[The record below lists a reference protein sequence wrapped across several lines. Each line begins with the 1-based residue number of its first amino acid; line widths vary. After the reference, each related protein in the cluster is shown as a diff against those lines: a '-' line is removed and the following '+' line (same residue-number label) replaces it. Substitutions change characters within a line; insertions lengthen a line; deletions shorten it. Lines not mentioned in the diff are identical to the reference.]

1 MSDNGIARV
10 HYFERQFLRTQD
22 FVDEQSYHLAMRRRH
37 NIAQHTWGIVHGLEV
52 VAEEGNLFV
61 QPGMAI
67 DGYGRELILQQR
79 QALATAAFVEKNSDV
94 LDVWLLYDRLASD
107 QAPQGYAGCG
117 NGVDAAFYR
126 WQEQPQLRLDLPD
139 PAFPN
144 RRQPESVPIGDLT
157 FPPARTPPDD
167 PVQDWPVFLGQV
179 RRDQTNPTQPFI
191 VDLTDRPYVGLVGE
205 SIVAPW
211 DHRVQLLQV
220 GGEHAADLRRF
231 VVFVPDANT
240 GQPQARLQINQ
251 AGETTIHGKTTL
263 QGNLRLAGKAIE
275 FGVGVASSQR
285 PWQIYRHLEKR
296 QETSQD
302 QTTPQEIVEQQLRI
316 EMAPVPAGGTPG
328 RNQVVVGAWSVEEKK
343 FKPCLTIADDCTVT
357 VHGNLVVEGSLH
369 EVQKRAA
376 AALSQE
382 ARQFLLAGAFSGLN
396 SAAVLFEPVQRITP
410 VIDPTAVI
418 RSALSLEP
426 TALLPAVAELLA
438 AHPEQQAAFVA
449 LLRDQ
454 YSTVAENLRAALA
467 PEDDTSAGNDSQ
479 EREG

>member
-1 MSDNGIARV
+1 
-10 HYFERQFLRTQD
+10 
-22 FVDEQSYHLAMRRRH
+22 
-37 NIAQHTWGIVHGLEV
+37 
-52 VAEEGNLFV
+52 
-61 QPGMAI
+61 
-67 DGYGRELILQQR
+67 
-79 QALATAAFVEKNSDV
+79 
-94 LDVWLLYDRLASD
+94 
-107 QAPQGYAGCG
+107 
-117 NGVDAAFYR
+117 
-126 WQEQPQLRLDLPD
+126 
-139 PAFPN
+139 
-144 RRQPESVPIGDLT
+144 
-157 FPPARTPPDD
+157 
-167 PVQDWPVFLGQV
+167 
-179 RRDQTNPTQPFI
+179 
-191 VDLTDRPYVGLVGE
+191 
-205 SIVAPW
+205 
-211 DHRVQLLQV
+211 
-220 GGEHAADLRRF
+220 
-231 VVFVPDANT
+231 
-240 GQPQARLQINQ
+240 
-251 AGETTIHGKTTL
+251 
-263 QGNLRLAGKAIE
+263 
-275 FGVGVASSQR
+275 VGVASSQR

-454 YSTVAENLRAALA
+454 YSTVAENLRSALA

>member
-94 LDVWLLYDRLASD
+94 LDVWLLYDRVASD

-117 NGVDAAFYR
+117 NGVDTAFYR
-126 WQEQPQLRLDLPD
+126 WQERPQRRLDVPD

-144 RRQPESVPIGDLT
+144 RRQPESVPVGDLT
-157 FPPARTPPDD
+157 FPPERTPPDD

-211 DHRVQLLQV
+211 DHSVQLLQV
-220 GGEHAADLRRF
+220 GGEHEADPRRF
-231 VVFVPDANT
+231 AVYVPDANT
-240 GQPQARLQINQ
+240 GQPQLQINQ
-251 AGETTIHGKTTL
+251 AGETAIHGKTTL
-263 QGNLRLAGKAIE
+263 QGNLQLAGKAIE

-285 PWQIYRHLEKR
+285 PWQIYRHLE
-296 QETSQD
+296 TSQD
-302 QTTPQEIVEQQLRI
+302 PQTNQQIVEQQLRI
-316 EMAPVPAGGTPG
+316 EMAAPPPSGTPG
-328 RNQVVVGAWSVEEKK
+328 RNQVVIGAWSAADKE

-357 VHGNLVVEGSLH
+357 VHGNLVVEGLLT

-396 SAAVLFEPVQRITP
+396 SAVALFDPVQRITP

-426 TALLPAVAELLA
+426 AALLPAVAELLA
-438 AHPEQQAAFVA
+438 AHPEQQAAFLA
-449 LLRDQ
+449 LLRSQ

-467 PEDDTSAGNDSQ
+467 PEDDRNTGNDNQ

>member
-37 NIAQHTWGIVHGLEV
+37 NIAQHTWGIVRGLEV

-94 LDVWLLYDRLASD
+94 LDVWLLYDRVASD

-117 NGVDAAFYR
+117 NGVDTAFYR
-126 WQEQPQLRLDLPD
+126 WQEQPQLRLDVPD

-144 RRQPESVPIGDLT
+144 RREPESVPVGDLT
-157 FPPARTPPDD
+157 FPPERTPPDD

-179 RRDQTNPTQPFI
+179 RRDQTNPAQPFI
-191 VDLTDRPYVGLVGE
+191 VDPTDRPYVGLVGE

-211 DHRVQLLQV
+211 DHSVQLLQV
-220 GGEHAADLRRF
+220 GGEHAADPRRF
-231 VVFVPDANT
+231 VVFVPDAKT
-240 GQPQARLQINQ
+240 GQPQPRLHINQ
-251 AGETTIHGKTTL
+251 TGETAIHGNTTL

-275 FGVGVASSQR
+275 FGVGDARAAR
-285 PWQIYRHLEKR
+285 PWQIYRHLE
-296 QETSQD
+296 TSKQD
-302 QTTPQEIVEQQLRI
+302 PTTEQQIVEQQLRI
-316 EMAPVPAGGTPG
+316 EMAALAAGGTPG
-328 RNQVVVGAWSVEEKK
+328 RNQVVVGAWSAEEKK

-357 VHGNLVVEGSLH
+357 VHGNLVVEGLLT

-376 AALSQE
+376 ATLSQE

-396 SAAVLFEPVQRITP
+396 NAVVLFDRLQRTPPVF
-410 VIDPTAVI
+410 DPTAVI
-418 RSALSLEP
+418 RSALSLAP
-426 TALLPAVAELLA
+426 AAVLPAVAELLA
-438 AHPEQQAAFVA
+438 AQPEQLTAFVA
-449 LLRDQ
+449 LLRSQ